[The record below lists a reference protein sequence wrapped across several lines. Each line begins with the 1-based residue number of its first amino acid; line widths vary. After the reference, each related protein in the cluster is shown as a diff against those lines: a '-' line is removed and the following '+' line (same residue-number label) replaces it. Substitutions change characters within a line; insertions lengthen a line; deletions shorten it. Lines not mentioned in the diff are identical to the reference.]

1 MSRSLLLIDRGS
13 KEREVKEEL
22 EELCLLIKKTSNY
35 DLVNYCFLEVVPPYI
50 EEGIESSISDNLTI
64 VPYFL
69 YPGLKLKLSILNS
82 KKIAEAKKLDYSISD
97 CLHYHPNLSKIVMNR
112 VREAKIRY
120 NVDLDD
126 KECDLLL
133 IGHGSSDID
142 ARNAFET
149 IYEEVRDEYRN
160 ASYAFLEL
168 DEPNIKQGIKQLLSN
183 NPKLLIIMPYFLHK
197 GAHVKHDIHE
207 DIDAAIKDANCKVII
222 TEHLGVS
229 REMAEIVIDKA
240 RV

>member
-13 KEREVKEEL
+13 REREVKEEL
-22 EELCLLIKKTSNY
+22 EELSLLIKEIGNY
-35 DLVNYCFLEVVPPYI
+35 DLVRYCFLEVVPPYI
-50 EEGIESSISDNLTI
+50 REGIEATVSDHLTI

-69 YPGLKLKLSILNS
+69 YPGMKLKAAILNS
-82 KKIAEAKKLDYSISD
+82 KEIAEEMNLNYLISD
-97 CLHYHPNLSKIVMNR
+97 CLHYHPNLAKIVTRR
-112 VREAKIRY
+112 VKEAKIEH
-120 NVDLDD
+120 NITIDD

-149 IYEEVRDEYRN
+149 IYDEVRDNYRN

-168 DEPNIKQGIKQLLSN
+168 DEPNIKQGINKLLDE
-183 NPKLLIIMPYFLHK
+183 NPKVLIIMPYFLHK
-197 GAHVKHDIHE
+197 GAHVKHDIRE
-207 DIDAAIKDANCKVII
+207 DIDAAIRYTNTRVIV

-229 REMAEIVIDKA
+229 REMAEIVVEKA
-240 RV
+240 RG